1 MPCRHASLF
10 EQRRKSAAD
19 FWAQRPPDQPNMETD
34 MNSRRTILTTAVVAA
49 GFAVTGLTA
58 AGAEELETLKE
69 EGVIR
74 IAMSGA
80 YPPFNFVND
89 QNEVVGFDAAIGT
102 EIAKRMGLEAEII
115 TTAWDGII
123 GGLLAN
129 KYDAIVG
136 SMTITDERD
145 EVVDFVGPYYSDK
158 RAIFTQP
165 GSGIDSL
172 EDLEGKRV
180 GLTLGETHEDWARE
194 RGYDINTYKGLPELL
209 LELENG
215 RVDAIVND
223 SIAAILA
230 MNAKGQEYEMFA
242 DPTTEPFGAGI
253 AIREGSPE
261 LAAEMQ
267 AALDAMMA
275 DGTYMQI
282 AEEWVGEDIR

>member
-1 MPCRHASLF
+1 
-10 EQRRKSAAD
+10 
-19 FWAQRPPDQPNMETD
+19 
-34 MNSRRTILTTAVVAA
+34 MNSRRMILKTAVVAA
-49 GFAVTGLTA
+49 GLAATGLTA
-58 AGAEELETLKE
+58 ASADELETLKE

-89 QNEVVGFDAAIGT
+89 QNEVVGFDPAIGA
-102 EIAKRMGLEAEII
+102 EIADRMGLEAEIV

-136 SMTITDERD
+136 SMTITEDRD

-158 RAIFTQP
+158 RAIFSNP
-165 GSGIDSL
+165 GAGIDSL
-172 EDLEGKRV
+172 EDLEGVKV
-180 GLTLGETHEDWARE
+180 GLTLGETHEEWARE

-230 MNAKGQEYEMFA
+230 MTAKGQEYEMFA

-253 AIREGSPE
+253 AIREGNPD

-267 AALDAMMA
+267 AALDSMME
-275 DGTYMQI
+275 DGTYLEI
-282 AEEWVGEDIR
+282 AEEWIGDDIR

>member
-1 MPCRHASLF
+1 M
-10 EQRRKSAAD
+10 
-19 FWAQRPPDQPNMETD
+19 TV
-34 MNSRRTILTTAVVAA
+34 RRTILKSALVAA
-49 GFAVTGLTA
+49 SFAFMGISPA
-58 AGAEELETLKE
+58 SADELDTLKE
-69 EGVIR
+69 KGVIR

-89 QNEVVGFDAAIGT
+89 KNQVVGFDPAIGA
-102 EIAKRMGLEAEII
+102 EIAKRMGLEVEIV

-136 SMTITDERD
+136 SMTITAERD

-158 RAIFTQP
+158 RAIFSNP
-165 GSGIDSL
+165 GSGIASL
-172 EDLEGKRV
+172 DDLKGKKV

-194 RGYDINTYKGLPELL
+194 KGYNVSTYKGLPELL

-230 MNAKGQEYEMFA
+230 MGAKGQEFEIFG

-253 AIREGSPE
+253 AIRQGNPE
-261 LAAEMQ
+261 LAAAMQ
-267 AALDAMMA
+267 KALDDLMA
-275 DGTYMQI
+275 DGTYLTI
-282 AEEWVGEDIR
+282 AEKWVGADIR

>member
-1 MPCRHASLF
+1 MPLRRRFLKTSLIAASL
-10 EQRRKSAAD
+10 AITGIGTAMAD
-19 FWAQRPPDQPNMETD
+19 
-34 MNSRRTILTTAVVAA
+34 
-49 GFAVTGLTA
+49 
-58 AGAEELETLKE
+58 ELAKLQDK
-69 EGVIR
+69 GVIR

-89 QNEVVGFDAAIGT
+89 QNEVVGFDPAVGA
-102 EIAKRMGLEAEII
+102 EIAKRMGLEAEIV

-136 SMTITDERD
+136 SMTITEERD

-165 GSGIDSL
+165 GSAITSVA
-172 EDLEGKRV
+172 DLDGAKV
-180 GLTLGETHEDWARE
+180 GLTLGETHEQWARD
-194 RGYDINTYKGLPELL
+194 RGYSISTYKGLPELL

-230 MNAKGQEYEMFA
+230 MTAKEQEFAMFE
-242 DPTTEPFGAGI
+242 DPESKPFGAGI
-253 AIREGSPE
+253 AIREGNPD
-261 LAAEMQ
+261 LAAAMQ
-267 AALDAMMA
+267 EALDSMME
-275 DGTYMQI
+275 DGTYLKL
-282 AEEWVGEDIR
+282 AKEWIGADIR